1 MVDDRAPTTLYTLT
15 VYDVLAVP
23 VKDGIVSNT
32 TSSSLL
38 ISHMTYLWHFGAC
51 YW

>member
-15 VYDVLAVP
+15 VYDVLAKLP
-23 VKDGIVSNT
+23 GIVSNT

-38 ISHMTYLWHFGAC
+38 I
-51 YW
+51 